1 MQKGEHFCCSRAL
14 KDTSE
19 LRTKT
24 LLLALSPNP
33 LLQVGD
39 LLFILLQFQVRL
51 EGFSYYCR
59 RKSDEGADTNLMIQ
73 FFSLYLVGTC
83 EQVITIRIIKRC
95 PNSQPAKA
103 SSHQALMLGFIF
115 IVAERSS
122 WWFER
127 RHSKHIAQ
135 PTTNRFCRLMRL

>member
-1 MQKGEHFCCSRAL
+1 MQRGEQICCSRAL

-39 LLFILLQFQVRL
+39 LLFILLQFQLRL
-51 EGFSYYCR
+51 EGFSYYCL

-73 FFSLYLVGTC
+73 FFSLYF
-83 EQVITIRIIKRC
+83 TIEK
-95 PNSQPAKA
+95 N
-103 SSHQALMLGFIF
+103 F
-115 IVAERSS
+115 
-122 WWFER
+122 
-127 RHSKHIAQ
+127 
-135 PTTNRFCRLMRL
+135 